1 MESIIL
7 LPLSWHNQIY
17 SYILLY
23 ENACFVKEGSTLKI
37 GVIGTGNM
45 GRILIEAL
53 LDGKAI
59 SPSSMNV
66 TNRTLRKA
74 MNIKEVY
81 THIAVLSDAKSVAR
95 ESDVIFVCVKP
106 KDVHQVLTEIKP
118 FLTSD
123 KCVISITSP
132 ISVDQ
137 IESVVDCSVARVI
150 PSITNRALAG
160 VSLLTFGKSCSED
173 WKGRI
178 TQLFEAISTPVSI
191 DEDITRVGSDI
202 VSCGPAFFSYL
213 TQRFI
218 NAAVAETKI
227 DEATATTLA
236 SEMLI
241 GLGELLRK
249 GFYTLP
255 TLQQKVCVK
264 GGVTW
269 EGIKVLDAE
278 LGEVFEHLF
287 QATHTKFEE
296 DIFEAQ
302 KQFPINN
309 SLKK

>member
-1 MESIIL
+1 
-7 LPLSWHNQIY
+7 
-17 SYILLY
+17 
-23 ENACFVKEGSTLKI
+23 VKEGSTLKI

-53 LDGKAI
+53 IDGKAI
-59 SPSSMNV
+59 SPSFMNV
-66 TNRTLRKA
+66 TNRTLSKA

-81 THIAVLSDAKSVAR
+81 KNIAVLSDAKSVAR
-95 ESDVIFVCVKP
+95 VSDVLFLCIKP
-106 KDVHQVLTEIKP
+106 KDIHSVLTDIKP
-118 FLTSD
+118 FLLSE
-123 KCVISITSP
+123 KCVVSITSP
-132 ISVDQ
+132 ISVNQ
-137 IESVVDCSVARVI
+137 IESVVDCSVARAI

-160 VSLLTFGKSCSED
+160 VSLLTFGNSCTGE
-173 WKGRI
+173 WKDKLL
-178 TQLFEAISTPVSI
+178 QLFEAISTPVSI
-191 DEDITRVGSDI
+191 NEDITRVGSDI

-255 TLQQKVCVK
+255 TLQQKVCVQ

-278 LGEVFEHLF
+278 LGDVFEHLF

-296 DIFEAQ
+296 DLIESQ
-302 KQFPINN
+302 KQFPLNN
-309 SLKK
+309 SLKKY